1 MPIRTDARFSIA
13 TCCSYA
19 IVVAMM
25 LTSCKENTMEEQKRT
40 VTMKGNPLTLVGNEV
55 RVGDMMPDC
64 EVIANDMSSVKLSS
78 FKGKVCVICS
88 VPSLDTSVCDIETRR
103 FNEEAGKL
111 GSNVVVL
118 TISMDLP
125 FAQKRWCGAAGVK
138 NVQTLSDHREASFG
152 KAFGALIKELRLLA
166 RAVFVVDSEG
176 IIRYIQIVDELTDEP
191 DYEAALKVVKGLEK

>member
-1 MPIRTDARFSIA
+1 
-13 TCCSYA
+13 
-19 IVVAMM
+19 
-25 LTSCKENTMEEQKRT
+25 MEKQKRT

-55 RVGDMMPDC
+55 KVGQKAPDF
-64 EVIANDMSSVKLSS
+64 EVVANDMSAVKLSS
-78 FKGKVCVICS
+78 YHGKVCIITS

-138 NVQTLSDHREASFG
+138 NVQTLSDYRDASFG
-152 KAFGALIKELRLLA
+152 RAYGVLIKELRLLA
-166 RAVFVVDSEG
+166 RAVFVLDRDG
-176 IIRYIQIVDELTDEP
+176 IIRYIQIVDELTNEP
-191 DYEAALKVVKGLEK
+191 DYETALDAAKGLEK